1 MIDAAAGGTINQK
14 MEEEAFDLI
23 DEMASNSY
31 QWQIERMMP
40 KRLAAV
46 QGVDC
51 VPTLL
56 AEIAA
61 LRAEVNNLKGTA
73 MHVQSITCDLCGG
86 GHDTN
91 NCQTGNPFAKT
102 TETANYIGNFFRPQ
116 QNNPYSNTY
125 NQGWRQH
132 PNFSWSNQNAAQQP
146 PPGFQVL
153 ENKSNIEE
161 LMIKFMQNQE
171 QL

>member
-1 MIDAAAGGTINQK
+1 M
-14 MEEEAFDLI
+14 
-23 DEMASNSY
+23 
-31 QWQIERMMP
+31 
-40 KRLAAV
+40 
-46 QGVDC
+46 
-51 VPTLL
+51 PTLL

-86 GHDTN
+86 GHDTS

-102 TETANYIGNFFRPQ
+102 TDTANYIGNFFRPQ
-116 QNNPYSNTY
+116 ENNPYSNTY

-146 PPGFQVL
+146 P
-153 ENKSNIEE
+153 S
-161 LMIKFMQNQE
+161 KF
-171 QL
+171 